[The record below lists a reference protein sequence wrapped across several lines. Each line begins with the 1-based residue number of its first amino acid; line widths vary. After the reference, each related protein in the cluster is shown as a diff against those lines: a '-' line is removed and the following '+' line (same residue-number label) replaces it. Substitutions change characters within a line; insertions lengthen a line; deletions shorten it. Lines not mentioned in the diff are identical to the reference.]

1 MRKAGKENKRNQLKR
16 FLAAAGAAALA
27 VSFTPAAV
35 WAQGGYTYSLTLY
48 AGNQGAFT
56 GDLSWVIPYSQ
67 GDAQVS
73 LEGDKVVVRG
83 LEAGDV
89 VTFQQEV
96 QNQVELTDGSRY
108 YVQGLRLSGRDNDSA
123 STQAAVTVGG
133 DADYV
138 VAYGIQGEMV
148 AYTVNYLDEEGNTL
162 LPSQTYYGNIGDK
175 PVVAYQYV
183 EGYMPQ
189 ALSLTKTLS
198 ANEAENMF
206 DFTYREVTTEVL
218 PGETITRTTVVPGTT
233 QVPAAAAGVTTAGTT
248 GTAAGTAAGTTAG
261 TAGAGT
267 GAAGTDAADA
277 AGAGA
282 AGAGTGA
289 ADAGDAGAGTD
300 AGAGADAGTVEGPA
314 GTEDT
319 PEEILDEDTPLG
331 QIDLDDGDE
340 AEAEPEGP
348 GSSEALPI
356 VAGVGIGAAALA
368 ALGAAAVL
376 IRRHLRK

>member
-1 MRKAGKENKRNQLKR
+1 MRKAGKENKQNQLKR

-198 ANEAENMF
+198 ANEAENVF

-218 PGETITRTTVVPGTT
+218 PGETIVRTTVVPGTTQVVTT
-233 QVPAAAAGVTTAGTT
+233 QVPAAAAGVTT
-248 GTAAGTAAGTTAG
+248 AGTAAGTTAG

-267 GAAGTDAADA
+267 GAAGTDAAGTDA
-277 AGAGA
+277 AGADA

-340 AEAEPEGP
+340 AEAEGP